1 MARLI
6 IKKYKNTNDK
16 SAAFGKTYGRL
27 VHQDTMNTSDL
38 CRSLL
43 SHSYQ
48 AYVFILTQRRR
59 GRRVHAENY
68 YFTHRTDYFLI
79 SHRKHRTNRAAR
91 AERCLHQFCRVAMEE
106 DDSQSTEI
114 YYFPL
119 IMFFCPAD
127 YDNLG
132 PAEMAEMAEI
142 LITI

>member
-48 AYVFILTQRRR
+48 AYMFVLTQRRR
-59 GRRVHAENY
+59 VLAENY
-68 YFTHRTDYFLI
+68 IISHRIII
-79 SHRKHRTNRAAR
+79 SHRKHGKHRN
-91 AERCLHQFCRVAMEE
+91 LLF
-106 DDSQSTEI
+106 
-114 YYFPL
+114 
-119 IMFFCPAD
+119 PAD
-127 YDNLG
+127 NVFFV
-132 PAEMAEMAEI
+132 PQKWRKWQKF
-142 LITI
+142 